1 MPPLVLDGVPGATD
15 EFVVTASLLLD
26 QELSVRLQATN
37 DFVGMLTDQG
47 LPEHEVGNITMYN
60 MHVIREAILGMFA
73 SYGQRPVSLSQ

>member
-1 MPPLVLDGVPGATD
+1 
-15 EFVVTASLLLD
+15 
-26 QELSVRLQATN
+26 
-37 DFVGMLTDQG
+37 MLTDQG